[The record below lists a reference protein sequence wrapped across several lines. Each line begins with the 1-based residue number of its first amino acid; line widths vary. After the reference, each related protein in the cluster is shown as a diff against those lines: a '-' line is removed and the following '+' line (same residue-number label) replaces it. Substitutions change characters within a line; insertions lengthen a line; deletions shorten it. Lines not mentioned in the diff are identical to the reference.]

1 MARARFGARPAC
13 ATMRPAMETTSFSHY
28 RSFQS
33 PASRIWP
40 CLTVPDHLAGW
51 IGEADL
57 ELGHDGTLSLKTW
70 NGDAFQGRVIAAVP
84 TARMEFAWRPF
95 DFDPES
101 HVTWRLGG
109 DGPGSRLT
117 VIHDGLRSREERDHA
132 RLFWRDALDALAKFA
147 DGEAPSPGW
156 GGTHPVTVRALL
168 PRTAADVWPVLS
180 TAPGLAKWV
189 ANVEQFEAQ
198 PGSTF
203 RFRSRYRGQDV
214 LEQGVVQEI
223 VPESRLR
230 LSWEWVGERW
240 AAPTEVLFALE
251 PEAGGTSLLIS
262 HSGFERIEV
271 AGGADTRRNYA
282 SGWAEVLADLKRL
295 VSPVAAR

>member
-1 MARARFGARPAC
+1 
-13 ATMRPAMETTSFSHY
+13 MRYDGAMETTSFSHY

-33 PASRIWP
+33 PASAIWP
-40 CLTVPDHLAGW
+40 CLTIPDRMAGW

-57 ELGHDGTLSLKTW
+57 ELSREGALTLKTW
-70 NGDAFQGRVIAAVP
+70 SGDLFKGRVIAAVP

-101 HVTWRLGG
+101 HVMWRLGG

-117 VIHDGLRSREERDHA
+117 VTHDGLRSREERDHA

-147 DGEAPSPGW
+147 DGNEPSPAW
-156 GGTHPVTVRALL
+156 GGTHPVTVRTLL
-168 PRTAADVWPVLS
+168 PRTAADLWPVLS
-180 TAPGLAKWV
+180 TASGLSKWV
-189 ANVEQFEAQ
+189 ANVEQFELS
-198 PGSTF
+198 PGSAF

-223 VPESRLR
+223 APESRLR
-230 LSWEWVGERW
+230 LSWEWVGEGW

-271 AGGADTRRNYA
+271 QSGADARRNYA
-282 SGWAEVLADLKRL
+282 NGWADVLSDLKRL
-295 VSPVAAR
+295 VAPVAAR